1 MDVEMAAVRL
11 VWEKDAVM
19 TRALILAAADMVQS
33 RTAHNNIVI
42 VLLVFD
48 FTIQYIGIVRHTNTL
63 YWYCPTDQYNKLVL
77 SDRPIQYVGIVRR
90 TNTI

>member
-1 MDVEMAAVRL
+1 MDVEMAEVRL

-42 VLLVFD
+42 VLLVVD
-48 FTIQYIGIVRHTNTL
+48 FPIQYIGIVDIANTI
-63 YWYCPTDQYNKLVL
+63 YWYCPTDQHNILL
-77 SDRPIQYVGIVRR
+77 LWSDKREQCIIE
-90 TNTI
+90 